1 MNTSDQQQ
9 AGLWKPPSTAKAK
22 GTVQRAVT
30 ALLDG
35 LAPEPLL
42 KRSESL
48 PAAIEQHRTPT
59 GCVLQAPKA
68 ALSVS
73 WFTGAGNDPLLGE
86 LRVMVWRGVVSR
98 RGSPRRK
105 EGSTVVREIV
115 LRPIEDPSDDRLWR
129 ADDNTEYGTTEL
141 AAFCTRLLEKQVA
154 STS

>member
-1 MNTSDQQQ
+1 
-9 AGLWKPPSTAKAK
+9 
-22 GTVQRAVT
+22 
-30 ALLDG
+30 
-35 LAPEPLL
+35 
-42 KRSESL
+42 
-48 PAAIEQHRTPT
+48 
-59 GCVLQAPKA
+59 
-68 ALSVS
+68 
-73 WFTGAGNDPLLGE
+73 
-86 LRVMVWRGVVSR
+86 MVWRGVVSR